1 MPNSSNSKDNSIWER
16 NRQIAWLSFC
26 VGVATGMVMGLW
38 SFDGPF
44 PAPPGLE
51 RYDDLSRRL
60 ARLGHIAFFGLG
72 FLNLFLAGALEQTSL
87 GAKARRM
94 AAVAMNFGN
103 VFLPLTLFAAAVYH
117 PVKYLMSVP
126 AAAVFLAL
134 LLTALGAW
142 QDRTPGEGSGPGHGK
157 PG

>member
-1 MPNSSNSKDNSIWER
+1 MPTPFWER

-38 SFDGPF
+38 SFDGPL
-44 PAPPGLE
+44 PAPPGLGS
-51 RYDDLSRRL
+51 YDELSRRL

-72 FLNLFLAGALEQTSL
+72 FLNLFLARELERTTL
-87 GAKARRM
+87 GPKSRQIASM
-94 AAVAMNFGN
+94 AMNFGN

-134 LLTALGAW
+134 LLTACGAW
-142 QDRTPGEGSGPGHGK
+142 PERSGGEGSSSGHENSG
-157 PG
+157 